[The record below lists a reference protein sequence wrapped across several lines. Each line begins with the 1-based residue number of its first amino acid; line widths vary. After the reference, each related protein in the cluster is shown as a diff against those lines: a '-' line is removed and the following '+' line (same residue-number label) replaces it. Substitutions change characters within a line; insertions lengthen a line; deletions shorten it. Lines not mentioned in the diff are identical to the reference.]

1 MVGIMTYRDLRDQ
14 LVSGELT
21 DVQLDMD
28 VTIYDAEIDEF
39 YGCYS
44 PKLEINTA
52 DSTLD
57 EGHPYLTIKKPDE

>member
-1 MVGIMTYRDLRDQ
+1 MTYKELKDQ
-14 LVSGELT
+14 LDGLT
-21 DVQLDMD
+21 EEQLDMD

-44 PKLEINTA
+44 PKLEINTT

-57 EGHPYLTIKKPDE
+57 EGHPYLTIKKPDA